1 MPKKLS
7 RLPAIRAAVV
17 AASLALVCGAAV
29 GTGAALA
36 AAPVATPATASAPV
50 VTIGNFTFGPMRVT
64 VPVGG
69 QVTWVNGD
77 DVPHTVVAVG
87 LAFRS
92 KPIDTDERFSFTF
105 SKPGVYKYFCSL
117 HPKMTGTVI
126 VKRP

>member
-1 MPKKLS
+1 MLKLLS
-7 RLPAIRAAVV
+7 RLPVA
-17 AASLALVCGAAV
+17 AASLAIVCGAGFGV
-29 GTGAALA
+29 ALA
-36 AAPVATPATASAPV
+36 ALPAASPATAAAPV
-50 VTIGNFTFGPMRVT
+50 VTIGNFTFGPMTVT

-77 DVPHTVVAVG
+77 DVPHTVVAVD
-87 LAFRS
+87 LTFRS
-92 KPIDTDERFSFTF
+92 RPIDTDERFSFTF

>member
-1 MPKKLS
+1 MSVRLS
-7 RLPAIRAAVV
+7 RVL
-17 AASLALVCGAAV
+17 AASLAIAGGAGV

-36 AAPVATPATASAPV
+36 ALPPAATASAPV
-50 VTIGNFTFGPMRVT
+50 VTIGNFTFGPMTVT

-77 DVPHTVVAVG
+77 DVPHTVVAVDKS
-87 LAFRS
+87 FRS
-92 KPIDTDERFSFTF
+92 KPIDSDERFAFTF
-105 SKPGVYKYFCSL
+105 TKPGVYTYFCSL